1 MMKGKDVT
9 HNHPLSTPPSPEDL
23 YLLVNYKVK
32 SFRTCGENGT
42 YVLEY
47 NEQVEKLPDFKTF
60 SDTYDEI
67 IYELQDKYYDE
78 VKHGMKKRMRSYYL
92 ERLLGK
98 DCVNYIMSN
107 LDLKGGNC
115 HEQI

>member
-1 MMKGKDVT
+1 MMKGKDIT

-78 VKHGMKKRMRSYYL
+78 VKHGMKKEDAIIL
-92 ERLLGK
+92 LGEAAWERLYELYNVK
-98 DCVNYIMSN
+98 PRF
-107 LDLKGGNC
+107 
-115 HEQI
+115 ERR

>member
-1 MMKGKDVT
+1 MELIRREHT
-9 HNHPLSTPPSPEDL
+9 HFHPLSTPPSPEDL

-78 VKHGMKKRMRSYYL
+78 VKHGMKKEDAIIL
-92 ERLLGK
+92 LGEAAWERLYELYNVK
-98 DCVNYIMSN
+98 PRF
-107 LDLKGGNC
+107 
-115 HEQI
+115 ERR